1 MFPPQELHVG
11 DIPDGELATILEKRC
26 SIAPSYAAKLVAT
39 MRELQRRR
47 QVICQMP
54 VACFGSVWKSLA

>member
-1 MFPPQELHVG
+1 MFYPQELHVG

-47 QVICQMP
+47 QVLCRMP
-54 VACFGSVWKSLA
+54 CGVTCCEST